1 MRIINSI
8 FKAGSLT
15 AALMLSAW
23 TMAAAEPSA
32 DVPLMKHDAMHHDMR
47 SMPSEPAMQKQ
58 QPDEKQVQKQQ
69 ADLNADAA
77 GHKPAQ
83 NCAKHSAQMSA
94 EMHAR
99 MQKNDQAHA
108 CAMPQMNGGPHEHH

>member
-8 FKAGSLT
+8 FKTGSLT

-32 DVPLMKHDAMHHDMR
+32 DVPLMKHDAMR
-47 SMPSEPAMQKQ
+47 STSSEPAMQKQ
-58 QPDEKQVQKQQ
+58 QPDEKQVQKPQ

-77 GHKPAQ
+77 GKKLAP
-83 NCAKHSAQMSA
+83 NCAKHSAQISA
-94 EMHAR
+94 EMHVR

-108 CAMPQMNGGPHEHH
+108 CAMPQINGGPHEHH